1 MSWRRRLSRRRCRA
15 TGSRATPPRA
25 PGQEPAP
32 DDRATERRSARSLAT
47 QDDRGVVTVF
57 VAVMAAALVFVAG
70 FAFDGGQILLTFTRA
85 NNLADAAA
93 RAAAQGI
100 DTDQFRASGT
110 VTLDPSDAQARA
122 AAFLADAGHPGVGSV
137 TVSGDEVTVTV
148 TLVHDLRLAPG
159 TRSVTAS
166 STATAVEGV
175 DGPPI
180 GGP

>member
-1 MSWRRRLSRRRCRA
+1 M
-15 TGSRATPPRA
+15 
-25 PGQEPAP
+25 
-32 DDRATERRSARSLAT
+32 
-47 QDDRGVVTVF
+47 F
-57 VAVMAAALVFVAG
+57 VAVMATALVFVAG
-70 FAFDGGQILLTFTRA
+70 FAFDGGQLLLTFTQA

-100 DTDQFRASGT
+100 DTEQFRSSGT
-110 VTLDPSDAQARA
+110 VTLDPGDAQARA
-122 AAFLADAGHPGVGSV
+122 AAFLADAGHPGTGSV

-148 TLVHDLRLAPG
+148 TLVYDLRLAPG
-159 TRSVTAS
+159 SRSVTAS